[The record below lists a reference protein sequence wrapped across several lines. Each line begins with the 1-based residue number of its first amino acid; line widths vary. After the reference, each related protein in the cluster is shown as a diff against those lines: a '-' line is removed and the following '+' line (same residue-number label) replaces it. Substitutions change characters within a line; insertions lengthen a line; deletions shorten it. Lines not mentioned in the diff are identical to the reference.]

1 MVSWKLKQA
10 PTSHLPVG
18 RPALITVSSA
28 HQRCIEYLD
37 QVGVVKFEREVVAA
51 GANEKSEGGPGG
63 IGQALSAQGK
73 VLADV
78 VLSADD
84 KIRMVGYL
92 VGVVARFNFY
102 G

>member
-1 MVSWKLKQA
+1 
-10 PTSHLPVG
+10 
-18 RPALITVSSA
+18 
-28 HQRCIEYLD
+28 
-37 QVGVVKFEREVVAA
+37 
-51 GANEKSEGGPGG
+51 
-63 IGQALSAQGK
+63 LSAQGK

>member
-1 MVSWKLKQA
+1 L
-10 PTSHLPVG
+10 
-18 RPALITVSSA
+18 
-28 HQRCIEYLD
+28 
-37 QVGVVKFEREVVAA
+37 
-51 GANEKSEGGPGG
+51 SEE
-63 IGQALSAQGK
+63 GK

-92 VGVVARFNFY
+92 VGVVTRFNFY